1 MYVRPASP
9 QPIGGV
15 IDDAIKLY
23 RASFRACWPVAAAAA
38 IIGGALSIYLLLHV
52 LGSVVFNPRAPM
64 QAFTA
69 YRQPGV
75 LLIWLAGAAVRLAAY
90 GSMLIY
96 QNELAEGAGTPSMQE
111 ALSLTLGRL
120 VPGLLAGLAW
130 WLVIMVGFVLLIV
143 PGFYF
148 LGALCLW
155 PACLFIGR
163 AGPLQSLR
171 QSRELI
177 RGYWWRTTTILTVAL
192 ILIMVLSAI
201 AGAVIGALIPLLH
214 RDLVAMQLGMQ
225 LVGVIVSIFTLSAMP
240 AVLVAVYRDLKLR
253 REGSDLA
260 ARLGALPP
268 G

>member
-9 QPIGGV
+9 QSIGGV
-15 IDDAIKLY
+15 LDDAIKLY
-23 RASFRACWPVAAAAA
+23 RGSFRACWPVAAAAA
-38 IIGGALSIYLLLHV
+38 VIGGALSIYLMLHL
-52 LGSVVFNPRAPM
+52 LGSVVFNPRLPM

-75 LLIWLAGAAVRLAAY
+75 LLTWLAAAAVRLAAY
-90 GSMLIY
+90 GAMLIY
-96 QNELAEGAGTPSMQE
+96 QNALAQAEGTPSMQE
-111 ALSLTLGRL
+111 ALSATLGRL
-120 VPGLLAGLAW
+120 VPGMLAGLAW
-130 WLVIMVGFVLLIV
+130 WVVIMVGFVLLLV
-143 PGFYF
+143 PGVYF

-155 PACLFIGR
+155 PACVFIGG
-163 AGPLQSLR
+163 AGPLQALR

-192 ILIMVLSAI
+192 ILVMVLSSVT
-201 AGAVIGALIPLLH
+201 GALFGALIPIFH
-214 RDLVAMQLGMQ
+214 RDLVAMQLGLQ
-225 LVGVIVSIFTLSAMP
+225 VVAVIVSIFTLSAMP

-260 ARLGALPP
+260 ARLGALAP